1 MKDERDEPVFEADR
15 PASTASNL
23 EFETDD
29 SEASDLLEMIEQ
41 DTGGTAKSPEV
52 SGEPESN
59 VRLEGPMV
67 LESLYFRS
75 FGERP
80 LLTREEEIAL
90 AKRIDLPRDGGF
102 SGSIG
107 GRVFAMLFSQ
117 FLDHPSITVEKR

>member
-90 AKRIDLPRDGGF
+90 AKRIDQGTRGVRTALRTR
-102 SGSIG
+102 
-107 GRVFAMLFSQ
+107 GRVGREETRLES
-117 FLDHPSITVEKR
+117 KY